1 MEDQG
6 KDLEMEEPLFLGHPQ
21 TESPDIMFRGEEGL

>member
-6 KDLEMEEPLFLGHPQ
+6 EDSEMKEPLSSGHPQ